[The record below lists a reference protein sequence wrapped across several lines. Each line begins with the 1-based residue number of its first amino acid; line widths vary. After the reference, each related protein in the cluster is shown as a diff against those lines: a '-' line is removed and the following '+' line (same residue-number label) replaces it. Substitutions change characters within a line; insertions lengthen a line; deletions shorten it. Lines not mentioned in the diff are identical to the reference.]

1 MPFRLRALV
10 AAVAIVVLGC
20 TPLAAHPLGN
30 FTINHLTKLAFG
42 PQAVR
47 VRYVLDMAEIP
58 TYQALREVSLDGTL
72 APAAVERYGRER
84 AAALLPQLLLTVDG
98 SPASMTLDDAHARL
112 RPGAGGLPTFYLT
125 LDAHA
130 PLAAHGGTRSIVYR
144 DGTFAGRL
152 GWHDVI
158 VLPATEPT
166 RELIAYPNALLGSP
180 RATTAVQVAL
190 ATNGRTRVHAE
201 DDATPSQNGGIPSFG
216 RSNQLS
222 DMLRKGTS
230 DWSFVLLTFLVAIVL
245 GALHALEPGHGKTL
259 LAVSLVGARATVKQA
274 AILAGAL
281 TVAHTI
287 GVLALGVA
295 INLFKGYFVPENIY
309 PWITLISG
317 IAIAVIGARAVQKQL
332 LNRRQPAF
340 ASAHVP
346 ANSPGLERAHHAHY
360 AHGHES
366 AHAHDHAP
374 HAYGHEAEHTHDH
387 APHAHGH
394 EAEHAHDHASH
405 AHGHEAGHTHD
416 HASHAHG
423 HEAEHTH
430 DHASHAHGHEAG
442 YTHDHGH
449 APGHSQA
456 PGHDH
461 SHTHGHAQ
469 DADDLEHARS
479 HAIPGSA
486 PLKFGGTVWAAMS
499 GGIAPCPAA
508 LVVLLAAL
516 AFNEVLYG
524 IFVIVAFS
532 VGLAT
537 TLTGLGIAVVRGAG
551 WLQRRPQFD
560 RFVRF
565 GPLVSAAVI
574 STIGAIMVGQGVAQQ
589 GVSISPIAITAAVAL
604 AILAYGFS
612 RPLTRRQ
619 AELA

>member
-10 AAVAIVVLGC
+10 AAVAFVVLGC

-58 TYQALREVSLDGTL
+58 TYQALREVSPDGTL

-98 SPASMTLDDAHARL
+98 TPASMTLDDAHARL

-130 PLAAHGGTRSIVYR
+130 PLAADGGTRSIVYR

-309 PWITLISG
+309 PWITLVSG

-332 LNRRQPAF
+332 LNRRQLAF

-346 ANSPGLERAHHAHY
+346 ADSHSAHVPADSHGLEHAHY
-360 AHGHES
+360 AHHAHGHES

-374 HAYGHEAEHTHDH
+374 HAHGHEAEHTHDH

-394 EAEHAHDHASH
+394 EAGHTH
-405 AHGHEAGHTHD
+405 AHGHESDHTHD
-416 HASHAHG
+416 HGDAH
-423 HEAEHTH
+423 
-430 DHASHAHGHEAG
+430 
-442 YTHDHGH
+442 
-449 APGHSQA
+449 GHSQA

-461 SHTHGHAQ
+461 SHSHGHAQ

-604 AILAYGFS
+604 AILAYGFW

>member
-1 MPFRLRALV
+1 MPFRLRAFV
-10 AAVAIVVLGC
+10 AAVALVVLGC

-30 FTINHLTKLAFG
+30 FTINHLTKLAFA

-58 TYQALREVSLDGTL
+58 TYQALREVSTDGTL

-84 AAALLPQLLLTVDG
+84 AAVLLPQLLLTVDG
-98 SPASMTLDDAHARL
+98 TLAAMTLDDAHARL

-130 PLAAHGGTRSIVYR
+130 PLAAHAGTRSIVYR

-166 RELIAYPNALLGSP
+166 HELTAYPNALLGSP
-180 RATTAVQVAL
+180 RTTTAVDVAL
-190 ATNGRTRVHAE
+190 ASNGSTRVHAE

-222 DMLRKGTS
+222 DMLRKGTG

-309 PWITLISG
+309 PWITLLSG
-317 IAIAVIGARAVQKQL
+317 IAIAVIGARAVQRQL
-332 LNRRQPAF
+332 RARRQLAF
-340 ASAHVP
+340 APAHV
-346 ANSPGLERAHHAHY
+346 AADSHGHDHVHHAHGHEAGHTHGPTPH

-366 AHAHDHAP
+366 A
-374 HAYGHEAEHTHDH
+374 HTHDH

-394 EAEHAHDHASH
+394 ESAH
-405 AHGHEAGHTHD
+405 
-416 HASHAHG
+416 
-423 HEAEHTH
+423 
-430 DHASHAHGHEAG
+430 
-442 YTHDHGH
+442 THDHGH
-449 APGHSQA
+449 AHGHSHA

-461 SHTHGHAQ
+461 DHSHGHAH
-469 DADDLEHARS
+469 DADDLQHARS
-479 HAIPGSA
+479 HAIPGTA

-532 VGLAT
+532 FGLAT

-560 RFVRF
+560 SFVRF

-589 GVSISPIAITAAVAL
+589 GVSISPIAITGAVAL
-604 AILAYGFS
+604 AIVAYGFS